1 MYILLHEASRR
12 RVMVTKVQKWGNSQG
27 IRFPL
32 RLMQE
37 ANIAIGDEVDV
48 TVEQGRII
56 VVPSE
61 RIRGRYRLEDLVAR
75 MPEDYEPSEE
85 DWGPPVGHE
94 VW

>member
-1 MYILLHEASRR
+1 ML
-12 RVMVTKVQKWGNSQG
+12 TKVQKWGNSQG

-56 VVPSE
+56 VIPSE
-61 RIRGRYRLEDLVAR
+61 RIRGKYRIEDLVAR
-75 MPEDYEPSEE
+75 MPEDYEPHEE
-85 DWGPPVGHE
+85 NWGAPVGRE